1 MARVEK
7 GELMTRISARL
18 GTTDE
23 DLALITDISDS
34 VDPVDFSEKDKQIEE
49 LTAKNEELRAMY
61 KARFT
66 EPAAPVP
73 ENNDPDIVDPA
84 EGATEEPLS
93 VEDIAEKLKI

>member
-1 MARVEK
+1 MPRVEK
-7 GELMTRISARL
+7 GELMKRVSAAL

-34 VDPVDFSEKDKQIEE
+34 IDPVDFSEKDKQIAE
-49 LTAKNEELRAMY
+49 LTTKNEELRAMY

-66 EPAAPVP
+66 EPAAPVV
-73 ENNDPDIVDPA
+73 PDNEPDDVDVS

-93 VEDIAEKLKI
+93 IEEIADKIKL